1 MLEFP
6 KIFTLCLSIFVYQFI
21 SAQEN
26 LILFQY
32 ETKIGILNPINNEE
46 KTLFITNENLYG
58 YSIEADSLVIYTSS
72 LNSGIVNKRTF
83 NISSD
88 FTLVSKKKSSVYPN
102 INYDVYKFE
111 DYEISFLPGIKVGKN
126 NQVLWEI
133 ENKPK
138 WRMGLVVYKTL
149 FSDFDISFSQNL
161 ITFSTKTGF
170 FKSRYNVVTADL
182 NTGKKKL
189 IAKKSESSSFSCDG
203 KYLLY
208 KEHNQNVYHIYN
220 LVSDEKNRKFY
231 KTCYW
236 LCK

>member
-6 KIFTLCLSIFVYQFI
+6 KIFTLCLSIFVYQLI

-88 FTLVSKKKSSVYPN
+88 FTLVNKKKSSVYPN

-126 NQVLWEI
+126 NQVL
-133 ENKPK
+133 
-138 WRMGLVVYKTL
+138 
-149 FSDFDISFSQNL
+149 S
-161 ITFSTKTGF
+161 
-170 FKSRYNVVTADL
+170 AD
-182 NTGKKKL
+182 
-189 IAKKSESSSFSCDG
+189 SEC
-203 KYLLY
+203 
-208 KEHNQNVYHIYN
+208 NPA
-220 LVSDEKNRKFY
+220 R
-231 KTCYW
+231 
-236 LCK
+236 